1 MGCKTKAPALATS
14 AKIALVDRLS
24 ACGFSKIEVTSFV
37 SPQWVP
43 QMADA
48 AEVMAGIDRKHGVS
62 YAALTPNMRGFA
74 NAMQAKVQTKSRFSA
89 RLRRV
94 LARRTLT
101 ARDLCKK
108 ASFCPQ
114 RCSQMLI
121 YY

>member
-1 MGCKTKAPALATS
+1 MAEPVTIFEVSPRDGLQNEKASIATS

-48 AEVMAGIDRKHGVS
+48 AEVMAGIGRKHGVS

-74 NAMQAKVQTKSRFSA
+74 SAMQAKVQTK
-89 RLRRV
+89 
-94 LARRTLT
+94 
-101 ARDLCKK
+101 
-108 ASFCPQ
+108 
-114 RCSQMLI
+114 
-121 YY
+121 